1 MPAKHPKRKY
11 LLVYQSFRPV
21 LELIYLQTPK
31 EAVVLCHTV
40 LFGLRLWSERVVYF
54 RESSLALHRD
64 VDALKR
70 FVGTERQFQRYDG
83 EYDRCDPERHC
94 DYIDEVRAASPS
106 KLFKSLY
113 FYNHTICSRLCQA
126 CTAPIRCRKVRTK
139 GGVNPQ
145 EGLTYEAAVNDQV
158 PRTFVRVPNHSSIP
172 VKPGRTS
179 GSPGLMQGRRG
190 EPI

>member
-1 MPAKHPKRKY
+1 
-11 LLVYQSFRPV
+11 
-21 LELIYLQTPK
+21 
-31 EAVVLCHTV
+31 
-40 LFGLRLWSERVVYF
+40 
-54 RESSLALHRD
+54 
-64 VDALKR
+64 
-70 FVGTERQFQRYDG
+70 
-83 EYDRCDPERHC
+83 
-94 DYIDEVRAASPS
+94 
-106 KLFKSLY
+106 
-113 FYNHTICSRLCQA
+113 
-126 CTAPIRCRKVRTK
+126 VRTK